1 MSPPAFL
8 FPEAAMVETAERE
21 DWTAPRFATD
31 GGTLSPIVARVREV
45 IAQVCHSGLDE
56 IVPSA
61 RLVEDLDMDE
71 LNRVDLAISLEME
84 FGVEI
89 SDAEA
94 AAWATAGDVAADVR
108 DRFMKRAIP

>member
-8 FPEAAMVETAERE
+8 FLETAMVETAERE
-21 DWTAPRFATD
+21 NWTAPRFATD
-31 GGTLSPIVARVREV
+31 GGTLSPIVARVRDV
-45 IAQVCHSGLDE
+45 IARIGEADLEQ
-56 IVPSA
+56 IVPGA

-71 LNRVDLAISLEME
+71 LDRVDLAISLEEE

-89 SDAEA
+89 SDVEA
-94 AAWATAGDVAADVR
+94 AAWTTAGEVAADVR